1 MDADHPSTLA
11 EESGSSTDGN
21 AADLRYRMP
30 DAAARARPALGS
42 ERAVAGAAIGSAGM
56 AVPEQVVENAPIAER
71 LGVEPDW
78 IVKRTGISRRHV
90 LAPGERLID
99 IAARAGGAALAAAKL
114 DPGDVDLV
122 LVATTSKDHITPDAA
137 PLVAAELGAGR
148 AGAFDV
154 GAACTGF
161 VTASAVARGQIET
174 GAAERVLVIG
184 ADALV
189 QHLDPDDKRTAA
201 LFGDGAG
208 AVVMTAIDPPGR
220 ISTPVLRADG
230 AQADLIFANHGAK
243 LEMRGRET
251 FENAVARLSEV
262 TAEAL
267 AAAGLGTEDID
278 LFVYHQAN
286 RRILRAVGERLELP
300 PEGVLDYISEYA
312 NTSAATIP
320 IALAEA
326 QSEGRLVSGQRLLL
340 AAFGAGFTWGA
351 VVIDW
356 GLDQG

>member
-1 MDADHPSTLA
+1 
-11 EESGSSTDGN
+11 
-21 AADLRYRMP
+21 MP
-30 DAAARARPALGS
+30 DGAVRERPALGS
-42 ERAVAGAAIGSAGM
+42 ERAVAGAAIGSAGI
-56 AVPEQVVENAPIAER
+56 AVPEQIVENAEIAER
-71 LGVEPDW
+71 LGVEPEW

-99 IAARAGGAALAAAKL
+99 IAMKAGAAALARADV
-114 DPGDVDLV
+114 DPADVDLV

-137 PLVAAELGAGR
+137 PLVAAELGARG

-161 VTASAVARGQIET
+161 VAAIAVARGQIET
-174 GAAERVLVIG
+174 GVAKRVLVIG
-184 ADALV
+184 ADALF
-189 QHLDPDDKRTAA
+189 QYLNRDDKRTAG

-208 AVVMTAIDPPGR
+208 AVVMTATDPPGR
-220 ISTPVLRADG
+220 VSDPVLRADG
-230 AQADLIFANHGAK
+230 GQAHLIYANRDEAK
-243 LEMRGRET
+243 IQMEGGET
-251 FENAVARLSEV
+251 FHNAVNRLSEV
-262 TAEAL
+262 TPETL
-267 AAAGLGTEDID
+267 ASAGVEMADID

-300 PEGVLDYISEYA
+300 PERVLDYISEYA

-326 QSEGRLVSGQRLLL
+326 QAEGRLVPGHRLFLG
-340 AAFGAGFTWGA
+340 AFGAGFTWGG

-356 GLDQG
+356 GLDE

>member
-1 MDADHPSTLA
+1 
-11 EESGSSTDGN
+11 
-21 AADLRYRMP
+21 MP
-30 DAAARARPALGS
+30 DAAVRQRPALGS
-42 ERAVAGAAIGSAGM
+42 QRAVAGAAIGAAGM
-56 AVPEQVVENAPIAER
+56 AVPEQVVENAVIAER
-71 LGVEPDW
+71 LGVEPQW

-99 IAARAGGAALAAAKL
+99 IAAGAGGAALARAGL

-137 PLVAAELGAGR
+137 PLVAAQLGARR

-161 VTASAVARGQIET
+161 VAAVAVARGQIET

-184 ADALV
+184 ADALF
-189 QHLDPDDKRTAA
+189 QYTDPDDRRTAA

-208 AVVMTAIDPPGR
+208 AVVMTATDPPGR
-220 ISTPVLRADG
+220 VSTPVLRADG
-230 AQADLIFANHGAK
+230 GQADLIFAERDEAK
-243 LEMRGRET
+243 LHMEGRET
-251 FENAVARLSEV
+251 FDNAVARLSEV
-262 TAEAL
+262 TGEAL
-267 AAAGLGTEDID
+267 ASAGIGLADVD

-300 PEGVLDYISEYA
+300 PERVLDYIAEFA

-320 IALAEA
+320 IALAQA
-326 QSEGRLVSGQRLLL
+326 QADGTLATGQRLLF

-351 VVIDW
+351 VVVDW
-356 GLDQG
+356 GLDEAR

>member
-1 MDADHPSTLA
+1 
-11 EESGSSTDGN
+11 
-21 AADLRYRMP
+21 MP
-30 DAAARARPALGS
+30 DAAVSQRPPLGLV
-42 ERAVAGAAIGSAGM
+42 RMVAGAAIGAAGM
-56 AVPEQVVENAPIAER
+56 AVPEQIVENEPIAER
-71 LGVEPDW
+71 LGVEADW

-99 IAARAGGAALAAAKL
+99 IAAKAGAAALTRAKL
-114 DPGDVDLV
+114 DPDDVDLV

-137 PLVAAELGAGR
+137 PLVAAELGALR

-161 VTASAVARGQIET
+161 VAAVAVARGQIET
-174 GAAERVLVIG
+174 GAATCVLVIG

-189 QHLDPDDKRTAA
+189 QYLDHDDKRTAA

-208 AVVMTAIDPPGR
+208 AVVMTATDPPGR
-220 ISTPVLRADG
+220 VSAPVLRADG
-230 AQADLIFANHGAK
+230 GQADLIFANRDAK
-243 LEMRGRET
+243 LEMKGRET
-251 FENAVARLSEV
+251 FEHAVARLTEVTSEV
-262 TAEAL
+262 LSATSLEVA
-267 AAAGLGTEDID
+267 DID

-286 RRILRAVGERLELP
+286 QRILRAVGERLGLRSER
-300 PEGVLDYISEYA
+300 VLDYIAEYA

-326 QSEGRLVSGQRLLL
+326 QGEGKLAPGQRLLL

-351 VVIDW
+351 LIVDW
-356 GLDQG
+356 GLDEGNEPAAQDKKGAS